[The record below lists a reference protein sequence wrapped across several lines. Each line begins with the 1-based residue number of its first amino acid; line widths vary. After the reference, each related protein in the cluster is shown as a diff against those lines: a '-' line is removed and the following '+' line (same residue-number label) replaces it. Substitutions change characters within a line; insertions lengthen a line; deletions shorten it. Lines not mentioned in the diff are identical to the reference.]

1 MTVITEM
8 LNRFTLIIGLVIGKT
23 DRKSNPDVCNYLHRV
38 VLQYSSDVLSA
49 TVVALLA
56 L

>member
-1 MTVITEM
+1 MTVIIEM
-8 LNRFTLIIGLVIGKT
+8 LNSVALIMGSVIGKT
-23 DRKSNPDVCNYLHRV
+23 DRKSNTDVCNYLHRV

-56 L
+56 P